1 MLCSG
6 AGVMQAHKEML
17 LLLSLALRSGMCWRC
32 SLRKLALV
40 FML

>member
-1 MLCSG
+1 MICNG
-6 AGVMQAHKEML
+6 AGMMQAHKEML
-17 LLLSLALRSGMCWRC
+17 LLSVALYYGMCWRC

>member
-6 AGVMQAHKEML
+6 AGWMQAHKKML
-17 LLLSLALRSGMCWRC
+17 LLSVALHYGVCWRC
-32 SLRKLALV
+32 FLRKLALV

>member
-1 MLCSG
+1 MICSG

-17 LLLSLALRSGMCWRC
+17 LLSVALHYGVFWRC
-32 SLRKLALV
+32 SLQKLALV